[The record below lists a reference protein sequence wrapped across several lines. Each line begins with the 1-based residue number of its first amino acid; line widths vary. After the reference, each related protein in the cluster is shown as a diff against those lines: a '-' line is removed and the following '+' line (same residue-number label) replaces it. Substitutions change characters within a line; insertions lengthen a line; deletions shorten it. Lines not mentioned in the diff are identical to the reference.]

1 MHISWHN
8 KGIPQECGQNIQKP
22 RYTVYKV
29 PLTTVSGHA
38 MRFCRKVYIPGVP
51 RETFGQSLGLLVKLV
66 GIKCDVTRFRRC

>member
-1 MHISWHN
+1 MYISWHN
-8 KGIPQECGQNIQKP
+8 KGIPQECGQNIQNS

-51 RETFGQSLGLLVKLV
+51 RETFGQSLGFKLV